1 MAERSKENATD
12 LLMFGRELRY
22 FIIMGMKS
30 FSCQSFWAENTNV
43 NKIPNPL
50 CCVFSWLSA
59 RNEFGS

>member
-22 FIIMGMKS
+22 FIIMGIKLKS
-30 FSCQSFWAENTNV
+30 VSCMQRFRAKKTIV

-50 CCVFSWLSA
+50 CCWVSSWLLV
-59 RNEFGS
+59 